1 MYNMYKINSNG
12 MTVFLFDFYVN
23 ILLVYIIL
31 FLVIFLLLAYQYII
45 TSVLI
50 ERVTK
55 MKSDSMYVIY
65 SSFWCTIIS
74 KNKKII

>member
-31 FLVIFLLLAYQYII
+31 FLVIFSLLAYQYII

-65 SSFWCTIIS
+65 SSF
-74 KNKKII
+74 